1 MYYANV
7 GVERVATTLTVY
19 LKQKRFVRTDRGRM
33 SGNCAGSFLF
43 GLALMASASSP
54 AAAFNKIDL
63 PGTRT
68 KDYIKDLCR
77 TVKGS
82 YQEGQGQYGCMT
94 NCGQQGLTSDA
105 CGINCSEKTNKC
117 YGWSP
122 SINSQTPPKEVLN
135 PPAGSGKS
143 GK

>member
-1 MYYANV
+1 ML
-7 GVERVATTLTVY
+7 RTL
-19 LKQKRFVRTDRGRM
+19 
-33 SGNCAGSFLF
+33 AASFLF
-43 GLALMASASSP
+43 GFALIAFICST

-82 YQEGQGQYGCMT
+82 FQEGQGQYGCMT